1 MGVLLL
7 SEIRRIYRSPRFL
20 IFTVG
25 FPVLYFVIFT
35 GIFATGPDAGA
46 ATAVL
51 MVNMAAFGAISA
63 AISTGSRVA
72 IERGI
77 GWNRQLR
84 LTPLPSWGY
93 VATKAA
99 VAMLVALPALVLVF
113 VLAGTVKGVDLSV
126 LAWVRVFLAAWLGVL
141 PFAAI
146 GLLLGMVA
154 TPDSA
159 QGMTTV
165 TMLLFTLLGGVL
177 IPAQVLPA
185 VMVSV
190 AHVLPSYWLTTIANG
205 QVTGDAVPIE
215 GVAVLLAWLVVVGAG
230 VAVRYRRDAMRV

>member
-1 MGVLLL
+1 VGVLLS
-7 SEIRRIYRSPRFL
+7 SEIQRIYRSPRFL

-35 GIFATGPDAGA
+35 GIYATGPDAGA
-46 ATAVL
+46 ATAIL
-51 MVNMAAFGAISA
+51 MVNMGSFGAISA
-63 AISTGSRVA
+63 ALSTGGRVA

-84 LTPLPSWGY
+84 LTALPSWGY
-93 VATKAA
+93 VAAKAA
-99 VAMLVALPALVLVF
+99 LSMLVALPALVLVF
-113 VLAGTVKGVDLSV
+113 ALAGTVKGVDLSV
-126 LAWVRVFLAAWLGVL
+126 LTWIRVFLAAWLGVL

-146 GLLLGMVA
+146 GLLLGMIA

-185 VMVSV
+185 AAASF
-190 AHVLPSYWLTTIANG
+190 AHLLPSYWLTTIALG
-205 QVTGDAVPIE
+205 QVNGESVSMT
-215 GVAVLLAWLVVVGAG
+215 GVAVILAWLVVVGAG
-230 VAVRYRRDAMRV
+230 VALLYRRDALRV